1 MKTWQL
7 VTDNDTKQIFL
18 KNCNWIENIYRK
30 KIYDAKI
37 QFKNGKKAQLQYDK
51 ITNEIFI
58 LEL

>member
-1 MKTWQL
+1 MTNWQI
-7 VTDNDTKQIFL
+7 VTDENTKKIFL
-18 KNCNWIENIYRK
+18 NNCNWVENIYRE

-58 LEL
+58 LEY